1 MSTIRKQS
9 LISSAIVYFGFVLG
23 MVNVWLFTRVGG
35 FTKEQFGVTATFL
48 AFSSV
53 LFSLS
58 SMGSLTYVTK
68 FFPYYNANLNRKD
81 NDQFTWAL
89 LVPVVGFGIVTLA
102 GLMFKGVF
110 VRVFNN
116 SPQLIRYYYWL
127 YPFSF
132 GYTVFMVLE
141 GFAWFH
147 GKSVLTN
154 FFKEVLFRLLLTVL
168 IVLTTWK
175 IIPSFDQFVRC
186 YAFLYGILALLLGGV
201 LWRRGVVHFR
211 FSPSKVTRRLR
222 KRIIALVSFSWG
234 SSFLMNLAQVIDTII
249 IAAIL
254 PNGVAMAGLYS
265 LGATLSGFIQ
275 APQRAVVS
283 AAVSHLSE
291 AWRAKDEGRI
301 RRIYQR
307 SAINQ
312 LIFATAMFCLIWLN
326 FRDALTTFNIQSDF
340 LVSSWVFFYMGLRC
354 VVDMGT
360 GVSSQI
366 IATSTYWRF
375 EFTTGL
381 LLVAL
386 SIPLNVLLTMRL
398 GIYGPAL
405 SSLLSY
411 IVYNTIRYFF
421 LWRRFRMQPFSA
433 ATVYTLLLS
442 GGVYAVCYLA
452 FRHFSG
458 FWAMTARSSAFLVLF
473 AAGALLLRLSPD
485 VAPVWQTVKKRLG
498 LAPRGA

>member
-9 LISSAIVYFGFVLG
+9 LISSVIVYLGFALG

-58 SMGSLTYVTK
+58 SLGSLTYVTK
-68 FFPYYNANLNRKD
+68 FFPYYNAHLDRKK

-89 LVPVVGFGIVTLA
+89 LFPVIGFAVVTLA
-102 GLMFKGVF
+102 GILFKDLF

-116 SPQLIRYYYWL
+116 SPQLVRYYYWL

-147 GKSVLTN
+147 GKSVLSN
-154 FFKEVLFRLLLTVL
+154 FYKEVLFRLLLTVI

-175 IIPSFDQFVRC
+175 IIPSFDDFVRC
-186 YAFLYGILALLLGGV
+186 YAFLYGILALLLATV
-201 LWRRGVVHFR
+201 LWRRGVVHFQFR
-211 FSPSKVTRRLR
+211 PSKVTRRLR
-222 KRIIALVSFSWG
+222 RRIVALVSFSWG
-234 SSFLMNLAQVIDTII
+234 SSFLLNLAQVIDTII

-283 AAVSHLSE
+283 ASVSHLSE

-301 RRIYQR
+301 LRIYQR

-326 FRDALTTFNIQSDF
+326 FRDALLTFNIQSDF
-340 LVSSWVFFYMGLRC
+340 LVSSWVFFFMGLRC

-366 IATSTYWRF
+366 IATSTHWRF

-381 LLVAL
+381 VLVAVA
-386 SIPLNVLLTMRL
+386 IPLNVLLTMRL

-433 ATVYTLLLS
+433 ATVHTLLLA
-442 GGVYAVCYLA
+442 GAAYAVCYFA
-452 FRHFSG
+452 FRNLSG
-458 FWAMTARSSAFLVLF
+458 FWGMTARSAAYLVLF
-473 AAGALLLRLSPD
+473 ASGTLLLRLSPD
-485 VAPVWQTVKKRLG
+485 VLPVWETAKKRMG
-498 LAPRGA
+498 LR